1 MSKLKDYIQLH
12 LNILLFSLTSV
23 FSKAASVQYNKHG
36 LSSPLLYLFLFLM
49 VANCGIYAITWQ
61 QVIKKFSLSTAYA
74 NKSVYLLWS
83 QIWAV
88 LIFHENLSIQNII
101 GILVVYLEY
110 GRCRDMNRTF
120 ILIMLSG
127 TFFFRCFTDTSE
139 NRAQN
144 IRYEKPNQGISQFP
158 GDSLIHHIYA
168 DPPPQ
173 YMVLSKVDMR
183 YGPVIDTAAYVFVL
197 LLSHFILKEKITK
210 GKIMGNLIIIAGI
223 LIYTL

>member
-12 LNILLFSLTSV
+12 QNILLFSLTSV

-36 LSSPLLYLFLFLM
+36 LSSPLFYLFLFLM

-101 GILVVYLEY
+101 GILVVLF
-110 GRCRDMNRTF
+110 GVWTV
-120 ILIMLSG
+120 
-127 TFFFRCFTDTSE
+127 
-139 NRAQN
+139 Q
-144 IRYEKPNQGISQFP
+144 RYE
-158 GDSLIHHIYA
+158 
-168 DPPPQ
+168 
-173 YMVLSKVDMR
+173 
-183 YGPVIDTAAYVFVL
+183 
-197 LLSHFILKEKITK
+197 
-210 GKIMGNLIIIAGI
+210 
-223 LIYTL
+223 

>member
-23 FSKAASVQYNKHG
+23 FSKSSYVQYNKHG

-101 GILVVYLEY
+101 GILVVLF
-110 GRCRDMNRTF
+110 GVWTV
-120 ILIMLSG
+120 
-127 TFFFRCFTDTSE
+127 
-139 NRAQN
+139 Q
-144 IRYEKPNQGISQFP
+144 RYE
-158 GDSLIHHIYA
+158 
-168 DPPPQ
+168 
-173 YMVLSKVDMR
+173 
-183 YGPVIDTAAYVFVL
+183 
-197 LLSHFILKEKITK
+197 
-210 GKIMGNLIIIAGI
+210 
-223 LIYTL
+223 